1 MDAEQLST
9 GNVSHAKTSGG
20 RWIAGIVGSPILWG
34 TAITVGFYYLIPNLP
49 LEREFVARYFAGHWI
64 EYCTTGMFFIGL
76 TILGQ
81 KFWGYRF
88 ERAVLGRVGFVHQ
101 TTDAAVGTA
110 HPAAEAT
117 ANAIL
122 DQIDRLPNRLRDTRL
137 AGRVRETC
145 EYVISRR
152 SGAAL
157 EEHLKY
163 LAELAAEDL
172 HGSYAL
178 VRTVT
183 WAIPILG
190 FLGTVIGITMAIA
203 TITPEQLETSLGDV
217 TAGLA
222 VAFDTTALSLG
233 LSMVL
238 VFATFLIERAEGGVL
253 SDVEQFGISQLAPA
267 FSSPV
272 AEPAAG
278 PWAAAEAK
286 AAEQLLQRS
295 EALINWQTN
304 LWQQSLE
311 SLRTR
316 WLETSERQQAEL
328 TASLRSGL
336 GTTLTDH
343 AQQLHETRSLFLHAF
358 ETVSQELA
366 HVVTDLRQSSQAQQD
381 TFTRQTAELWQQI
394 GGELAAIRDEQRGQ
408 TENLTRSLHDT
419 ASTWHADLAAATSA
433 VTDQLVELRRQGE
446 LLGGIVEQERDL
458 VRVQDRLSDN
468 LQAVRAAET
477 FEQTLHSLN
486 AAVHLLTARNRAA

>member
-1 MDAEQLST
+1 MDAEQRSA
-9 GNVSHAKTSGG
+9 GNVAQAETGG
-20 RWIAGIVGSPILWG
+20 GGWILGIVGSPILWG
-34 TAITVGFYYLIPNLP
+34 TAITVGFYYLIPYLP
-49 LEREFVARYFAGHWI
+49 IEREFVARYFAGHWI

-81 KFWGYRF
+81 KFWGHRF
-88 ERAVLGRVGFVHQ
+88 EREVLRQKLLTATGPATDKVAEVVAQNILGR
-101 TTDAAVGTA
+101 
-110 HPAAEAT
+110 
-117 ANAIL
+117 I
-122 DQIDRLPNRLRDTRL
+122 DQLPNRLRETRL

-222 VAFDTTALSLG
+222 VAFDTTALSLA

-238 VFATFLIERAEGGVL
+238 VFATFLIERAEGGAL
-253 SDVEQFGISQLAPA
+253 SDVEQFGISHLAPA
-267 FSSPV
+267 FSTPA
-272 AEPAAG
+272 AEPVAG

-328 TASLRSGL
+328 SASLRSGL

-358 ETVSQELA
+358 ESMSGELA
-366 HVVTDLRQSSQAQQD
+366 RVVTDLRQSSLAQQE

-394 GGELAAIRDEQRGQ
+394 GRELAAIRDEQRVQ

-433 VTDQLVELRRQGE
+433 VTDQLSELRRQGE
-446 LLGGIVEQERDL
+446 ILGGIVEQERDL

-486 AAVHLLTARNRAA
+486 AAVHLLTARNRAAA